1 MPPALRSVPSV
12 LPNGP
17 RYSARR
23 GLATNLGQSPMA
35 AGLLG
40 WAARSIA
47 TTVWKRSARSVLK
60 DPNGFEALMDKN
72 TGDGLVTPS

>member
-1 MPPALRSVPSV
+1 
-12 LPNGP
+12 
-17 RYSARR
+17 
-23 GLATNLGQSPMA
+23 MA